1 MNKREF
7 NSDEPLAFFITW
19 TTYGTWLPGDQ
30 RGWKRRGDADI
41 QPPNPIYEGSAQGK
55 MKEPAFLLSVTD
67 GKVVAETIRKH
78 CEVRRWYLHAV
89 NPRSNHVH
97 VVVAA
102 PEYAPDTVSDQFK
115 AWCTKKL
122 KPSYPNRDRF
132 WTERSSCRWINH
144 EDDLDSAII
153 YVLEA
158 QDRKGVEMFAG

>member
-7 NSDEPLAFFITW
+7 NTDEPLAFFITW

-41 QPPNPIYEGSAQGK
+41 QPPNPIYEASAQGK
-55 MKEPAFLLSVTD
+55 MKEPAFLLSIAD
-67 GKVVAETIRKH
+67 RKVVADTIGKH

-89 NPRSNHVH
+89 NARSNHVH
-97 VVVAA
+97 VVVTA

-122 KPSYPNRDRF
+122 KPYYPNRDRF

-144 EDDLDSAII
+144 EDDLNSAIV
-153 YVLEA
+153 YVLES
-158 QDRKGVEMFAG
+158 QDRKGVEQ